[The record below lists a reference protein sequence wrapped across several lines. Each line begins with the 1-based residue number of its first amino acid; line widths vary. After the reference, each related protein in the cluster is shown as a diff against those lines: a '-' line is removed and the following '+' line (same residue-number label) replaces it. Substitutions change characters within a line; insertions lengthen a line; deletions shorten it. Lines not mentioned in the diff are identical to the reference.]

1 LNAPPQLKHSYIIST
16 ARKSRAGV
24 RRAHL
29 LSRDENPA
37 DRRQHREGGLL
48 QRSAHFQQKKI

>member
-1 LNAPPQLKHSYIIST
+1 
-16 ARKSRAGV
+16 
-24 RRAHL
+24 L

-48 QRSAHFQQKKI
+48 KRSVHFQQKKFTDGAGLSIAFSFPL